1 MSSEIKEQYTRFI
14 GRQILF
20 IFVFLILLIL
30 ISAVSALLGSA
41 DIPATDVYATIL
53 NRFLPAH
60 FAPSLTETID
70 VGGVMAIVW
79 DNRLRRILIG
89 VAAGVGLA
97 FAGATMQ
104 GYLRIH
110 SQARIRLESHRLP
123 VLAQRVGYCSTG
135 ASPEAGIIRSGNS
148 WQGRSTR
155 SPQPNRNC

>member
-20 IFVFLILLIL
+20 IFVFLIL
-30 ISAVSALLGSA
+30 ISAISVLLGSA
-41 DIPATDVYATIL
+41 DIPAADVYATIL
-53 NRFLPAH
+53 NRFLLAH

-70 VGGVMAIVW
+70 VGGGMAIVW
-79 DNRLRRILIG
+79 DNRLPRILIG
-89 VAAGVGLA
+89 VV
-97 FAGATMQ
+97 AGATMQ

-110 SQARIRLESHRLP
+110 SQARIRLESHWLS